1 MNIFSDNLIDEY
13 NYCYFTYSVMKESH
27 SEMAFLTFVQENGD
41 GETGKE
47 EKYYLFENATILS
60 NWFILFGYDNN
71 SREVLGD
78 FELLKGI
85 NDIIPISSCKTIKK
99 AEAFLEKENKDI
111 LGKQIKSVYTL
122 LKPVIK
128 HNPLIACTY
137 ARLFLLFVHI
147 NRALKSDNEDRK
159 RFLGYIVSDC
169 TALSEQFTKNK
180 EIFNATR
187 DYCNEVFQIDNE
199 PASDMSS
206 LTISYIYKEYCLNHG
221 KSYYRDSP
229 ILTKKDGA
237 EELSN
242 AFSNMSW
249 KEYYDFKKNTSPFDE
264 QTVIPGKIR
273 NLEDIAYIGIDYM
286 LESESVL
293 RKCKLCGKT
302 FRTKYSSNTV
312 YCTRPYKDTKAACN
326 EYASR
331 LSYKERL
338 FQHAIHQEFTKAY
351 NKLYGRIRRGKVPE
365 DTPLMDQLKRLH
377 EEYYEK
383 YENTHVLKEREAI
396 WKEYIEKNKK
406 LLS

>member
-1 MNIFSDNLIDEY
+1 M
-13 NYCYFTYSVMKESH
+13 
-27 SEMAFLTFVQENGD
+27 
-41 GETGKE
+41 
-47 EKYYLFENATILS
+47 
-60 NWFILFGYDNN
+60 
-71 SREVLGD
+71 
-78 FELLKGI
+78 
-85 NDIIPISSCKTIKK
+85 
-99 AEAFLEKENKDI
+99 
-111 LGKQIKSVYTL
+111 
-122 LKPVIK
+122 
-128 HNPLIACTY
+128 ACTY
-137 ARLFLLFVHI
+137 ARLYLLFVHI
-147 NRALKSDNEDRK
+147 NQALKSDNEDRK
-159 RFLGYIVSDC
+159 RILGYIVSDC
-169 TALSEQFTKNK
+169 KVLSEQFEKNK

-199 PASDMSS
+199 PASNMSS
-206 LTISYIYKEYCLNHG
+206 LTISYIYKEYCLKNG
-221 KSYYRDSP
+221 KMYYRDSP
-229 ILTKKDGA
+229 ILTKEDRTDESLNSFG
-237 EELSN
+237 
-242 AFSNMSW
+242 NMSW

-264 QTVIPGKIR
+264 PAIMPRKIGST
-273 NLEDIAYIGIDYM
+273 EDIAYIGIDYL

-302 FRTKYSSNTV
+302 FRTKFSSNTV

-383 YENTHVLKEREAI
+383 YENTHVMKEREVI

>member
-1 MNIFSDNLIDEY
+1 MNIFSTSIIEEY
-13 NYCYFTYSVMKESH
+13 NYCYFTYSVIKESH

-41 GETGKE
+41 TEARKE

-60 NWFILFGYDNN
+60 NWFILFGYDSN

-78 FELLKGI
+78 FELLEGI
-85 NDIIPISSCKTIKK
+85 NDIIPISSCTTLKK
-99 AEAFLEKENKDI
+99 AEAFLEKESKEL
-111 LGKQIKSVYTL
+111 LGKQIKSVFA
-122 LKPVIK
+122 VIK
-128 HNPLIACTY
+128 PIIKRNPLMACTY
-137 ARLFLLFVHI
+137 ARLYLLFVHI
-147 NRALKSDNEDRK
+147 NQALKSDNEDRK
-159 RFLGYIVSDC
+159 RILGYIVSDC
-169 TALSEQFTKNK
+169 KVLSEQFEKNK
-180 EIFNATR
+180 QIFNATR

-199 PASDMSS
+199 PASNMSS
-206 LTISYIYKEYCLNHG
+206 LTISYIYKEYCLKNG
-221 KSYYRDSP
+221 KMYYRDSP
-229 ILTKKDGA
+229 ILTKEDRTDESLNSFG
-237 EELSN
+237 
-242 AFSNMSW
+242 NMSW

-264 QTVIPGKIR
+264 PAIMPRKIGST
-273 NLEDIAYIGIDYM
+273 EDIAYIGIDYL

-302 FRTKYSSNTV
+302 FRTKFSSNTV

-383 YENTHVLKEREAI
+383 YENTHVMKEREVI